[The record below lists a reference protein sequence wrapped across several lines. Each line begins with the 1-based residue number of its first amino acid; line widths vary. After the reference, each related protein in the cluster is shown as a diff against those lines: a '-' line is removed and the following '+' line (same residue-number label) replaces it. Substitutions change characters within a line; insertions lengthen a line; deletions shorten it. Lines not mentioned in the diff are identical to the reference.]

1 MSGRSAPGWL
11 AGLMAVGLVAFL
23 TAGWVL
29 AGELVHD
36 VPPLTVAALRTGST
50 FVVITLL
57 VLARRPLRR
66 PARVAAGRWPAVL
79 VLAGLGF
86 LIYYSATMLGITR
99 IGAPATSIVVGLLP
113 CVTLLLGLAFFH
125 ERAGA
130 LRIAGTVLAVA
141 AAATYGL
148 SHGDPIQT
156 DRGAATLAVGVALA
170 AVGTVAYS
178 WYGYHYRRT
187 MGDLPS
193 LASLPAITGAA
204 TVGLIPLVWLHPD
217 GWELTGRQVL
227 GVVVLGVV
235 FTAPVF
241 LLSHELVLVRG
252 PLFTNSVAV
261 CVPFLTRGAQWVLGV
276 AEPFAVWELVLFTLA
291 AGGVLMAVRADSRR
305 AVEPAPD
312 AVPDGPDAVPESS
325 GTPATS
331 SARRR

>member
-1 MSGRSAPGWL
+1 MSDRSAAGWL
-11 AGLMAVGLVAFL
+11 VALMSVGLVAFL

-50 FVVITLL
+50 FLVITAL

-79 VLAGLGF
+79 ALAALGF

-113 CVTLLLGLAFFH
+113 CVTLLIGLAFFH

-130 LRIAGTVLAVA
+130 VRIAGTVLAVA
-141 AAATYGL
+141 AAAGYGL
-148 SHGDPIQT
+148 SHGDPVQR
-156 DRGAATLAVGVALA
+156 DQGAATLVVGVALA
-170 AVGTVAYS
+170 AAGTVAYA

-204 TVGLIPLVWLHPD
+204 TVGLMPLVWLHPD
-217 GWELTGRQVL
+217 GWDLTGRQVL

-241 LLSHELVLVRG
+241 LLAHELVLVRG

-261 CVPFLTRGAQWVLGV
+261 CVPFLTRATQWALGV
-276 AEPFAVWELVLFTLA
+276 AEPFALWELVLFVLA
-291 AGGVLMAVRADSRR
+291 ATGVLMAVRADRRR
-305 AVEPAPD
+305 AAEPEA
-312 AVPDGPDAVPESS
+312 
-325 GTPATS
+325 ATS
-331 SARRR
+331 PAVARRKVRP

>member
-1 MSGRSAPGWL
+1 
-11 AGLMAVGLVAFL
+11 MAFGLVAFL

-50 FVVITLL
+50 FVVITAL

-79 VLAGLGF
+79 ALAALGF

-113 CVTLLLGLAFFH
+113 CVTLLIGLAFYH
-125 ERAGA
+125 ERIGG
-130 LRIAGTVLAVA
+130 LRVLGTVLAVA

-148 SHGDPIQT
+148 SHGDPVQA
-156 DRGAATLAVGVALA
+156 DRGAGTLASGVALA
-170 AVGTVAYS
+170 AVGTIAYS
-178 WYGYHYRRT
+178 WYGYHYRRS

-204 TVGLIPLVWLHPD
+204 TLGLLPLVWTHPD
-217 GWELTGRQVL
+217 GWALSGRQVL
-227 GVVVLGVV
+227 GVVLLGVV

-261 CVPFLTRGAQWVLGV
+261 CVPFLTRATQWALGV
-276 AEPFAVWELVLFTLA
+276 AEPFAIWELFLFALA
-291 AGGVLMAVRADSRR
+291 AVGVLLAVRAQHPGADQPRADQPRAGATQPDS
-305 AVEPAPD
+305 APPGSDSAPTSVPTPAPGRQ
-312 AVPDGPDAVPESS
+312 P
-325 GTPATS
+325 
-331 SARRR
+331 

>member
-1 MSGRSAPGWL
+1 MSERRTAGWL
-11 AGLMAVGLVAFL
+11 VGLMAVGLVTFL

-50 FVVITLL
+50 FVVITVL

-66 PARVAAGRWPAVL
+66 PARVAVARWPAVL
-79 VLAGLGF
+79 ALAALGF

-113 CVTLLLGLAFFH
+113 CVTLLIGLAFFR
-125 ERAGA
+125 ERVGV
-130 LRIAGTVLAVA
+130 LRILGTVLAVGA
-141 AAATYGL
+141 AASYGL
-148 SHGDPIQT
+148 SHGEPVQT
-156 DRGAATLAVGVALA
+156 DRGVGTLAIGVTLA
-170 AVGTVAYS
+170 AVGTVAYA

-193 LASLPAITGAA
+193 LSSLPAITGAA
-204 TVGLIPLVWLHPD
+204 TIGLVPLVWLHPD
-217 GWELTGRQVL
+217 GWDLTARQVL

-261 CVPFLTRGAQWVLGV
+261 CVPFLTRATQWALGV
-276 AEPFAVWELVLFTLA
+276 AEPFALWELILFAFA
-291 AGGVLMAVRADSRR
+291 AGGVLMVVRGGERPNADS
-305 AVEPAPD
+305 ATASD
-312 AVPDGPDAVPESS
+312 A
-325 GTPATS
+325 
-331 SARRR
+331 ARRSPAVANGRAAS